1 MNIILNQQREQSVRK
16 SETCLLTLDNAKSGL
31 LKRGGGSPPPVHEKV
46 IYSLKEVGVGVKQQH
61 DHVGLTG
68 YG

>member
-16 SETCLLTLDNAKSGL
+16 SETCLLTPDNAKSGL
-31 LKRGGGSPPPVHEKV
+31 LKQGGFPPVHEKV